1 MGPYTLKPGEGWKY
15 RYGIDMTVKL
25 GELHPGRG
33 AAFTEY
39 TTRKGEEPPDHTHPT
54 EDEIFY
60 VLSGE
65 LTFRCGGGQT
75 MRADARS
82 PETNLDPATWCT
94 QLNWLL
100 LRER

>member
-1 MGPYTLKPGEGWKY
+1 
-15 RYGIDMTVKL
+15 
-25 GELHPGRG
+25 
-33 AAFTEY
+33 
-39 TTRKGEEPPDHTHPT
+39 
-54 EDEIFY
+54 
-60 VLSGE
+60 
-65 LTFRCGGGQT
+65 